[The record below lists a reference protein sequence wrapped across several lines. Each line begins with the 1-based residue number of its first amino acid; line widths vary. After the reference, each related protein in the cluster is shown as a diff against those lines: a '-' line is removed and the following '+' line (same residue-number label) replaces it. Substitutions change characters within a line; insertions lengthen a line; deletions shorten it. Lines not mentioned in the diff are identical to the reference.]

1 MQYRIFGEN
10 LPALTLTMETGER
23 VFTQSGGM
31 TWMSDGFSMETN
43 MRGGVMKS
51 LGRMFAG
58 ESIFMATYT
67 AGRPGAE
74 ITFSS
79 SFPGSILPLALGGR
93 EYICQKQSFLCA
105 TEGVELSLAPQ
116 LGRGGFFGGEGLLLE
131 RLSGRGMAFLELD
144 GSVVEKNLAP
154 GEVIKVST
162 GNVAA
167 WEGSVSYTAETV
179 RGFANIFFG
188 GEGLFLTVLQGPGKV
203 WLQTIN
209 MADFAGRILPYLP
222 ARRD

>member
-1 MQYRIFGEN
+1 MQYQIFGEN
-10 LPALTLTMETGER
+10 LPAVTLRMEMGER

-79 SFPGSILPLALGGR
+79 SFPGSILPLCLDGR

-105 TEGVELSLAPQ
+105 TEGVDISLAPQ

-144 GSVVEKNLAP
+144 GSVVEKDLAP

-162 GNVAA
+162 GNVA
-167 WEGSVSYTAETV
+167 
-179 RGFANIFFG
+179 
-188 GEGLFLTVLQGPGKV
+188 GEQRFL
-203 WLQTIN
+203 
-209 MADFAGRILPYLP
+209 
-222 ARRD
+222 